1 MSKTKAHI
9 SPLFHRGEEFIKVS
23 LPNTDIAKSLIRSVT
38 GRKWSQTHRCW
49 YVPKTTAV
57 YKELQ
62 EKFELSIETTT
73 LEALKSK
80 ETEIKPTV
88 SPAKIKHKPLPTFFE
103 IKQQDGRI
111 QKRVTGN
118 KILLVPEKESRFKVF
133 IPFDKKG
140 WIAAVKEIPGRAW
153 NMDESYWS
161 VPYVK
166 QSFRLLKK
174 FVGMQ
179 NWELGFEI
187 NANIPD
193 EYITYSKTKTILT
206 KKTPYESLNA
216 KQKAAIIELM
226 ERLTLEN
233 RSYSTMKSYRHHL
246 TGFFTYYNNLSP
258 EEISKRQL
266 EQYLLHLIRF
276 KKISASTQNSV
287 INAVKAY
294 WERVLKRGKE
304 WIDIPRP
311 NKPKK
316 LPNVLSVEEVRQL
329 ITTPENLKHK
339 LALML
344 IYSAGLRRSE
354 LLNLLVRDINV
365 SRRAIH
371 IKDGKGQRDRYV
383 TLAESVIPFLEE
395 YKKQYKPVRWLFEGQ
410 TGGKYSETSLQ
421 KVFRAALEKSKVNP
435 YATIHTLRHSYATH
449 CVENGHNLKSVQ
461 EALGHSS
468 LKTTEIYLHISSEA
482 LKKLRSP
489 LDNLDLNV

>member
-166 QSFRLLKK
+166 MSFRLLKK
-174 FVGMQ
+174 NIGMH
-179 NWELGFEI
+179 NLSIGFII
-187 NANIPD
+187 NADIP
-193 EYITYSKTKTILT
+193 EEIKVPLKSQKVSSPTGYNL
-206 KKTPYESLNA
+206 LNNLQQEA
-216 KQKAAIIELM
+216 VTALNEKLM
-226 ERLTLEN
+226 LERLAV
-233 RSYSTMKSYRHHL
+233 STMKSYKHHL
-246 TGFFTYYNNLSP
+246 TGLLLHYKNLKP
-258 EEISKRQL
+258 DEISKKQF

-276 KKISASTQNSV
+276 KKISESTQSSI

-304 WIDIPRP
+304 WIEIPRP
-311 NKPKK
+311 KRPKK
-316 LPNVLSVEEVRQL
+316 MPNVLSIEEVTAL
-329 ITTPENLKHK
+329 ISAPKNLKHK
-339 LALML
+339 FALLL

-354 LLNLLVRDINV
+354 LLNLKTKDINI
-365 SRRAIH
+365 SRRSIH
-371 IKDGKGQRDRYV
+371 IKGGKGKRDRYV
-383 TLAESVIPFLEE
+383 LLAESAVPFLNE
-395 YKKQYKPVRWLFEGQ
+395 YKKQFRPINWLFEGQ
-410 TGGKYSETSLQ
+410 YGGQYSASSLQ
-421 KVFRAALEKSKVNP
+421 SIFQNALQESKVNA
-435 YATIHTLRHSYATH
+435 YATLHTLRHSYATH
-449 CVENGHNLKSVQ
+449 CVEEGHNLKSVQ
-461 EALGHSS
+461 DALGHNS
-468 LKTTEIYLHISSEA
+468 LKTTEIYLHISSKA
-482 LKKLRSP
+482 LKKLKSP
-489 LDNLDLNV
+489 LDNLDIK